1 MKDTAAAPVYLAD
14 YAPFPF
20 RIERVALTFRL
31 DPAATRVR
39 ARLEIA
45 RNPAA
50 GRGPADL
57 VLDGEGL
64 RLVALALDG
73 RPLGAG
79 EYRLDDRALTVPAA
93 RLPAAPFVL
102 ETEVEIAPERNTALE
117 GLYISRGMYCT
128 QCEAEGFRRITFYPD
143 RPDVMARFRVRIE
156 SDLPVLLSNGNP
168 AGAGPGWAE
177 WDDPWPKPA
186 YLFAL
191 VAGDLVAHRAAF
203 VTRSG
208 RPVDLAIWV
217 RPGDEGRCG
226 YAMDALI
233 RAMRWD
239 EARYGREYDL
249 DVFNIVAVD
258 DFNMGAMENKGL
270 NIFNSKYVLASPE
283 TATDEDYARIEAIVA
298 HEYFHNWTGNRITCR
313 DWFQLCLKEGLTVF
327 RDQEFSAE
335 MRSAPVRR
343 IEDVLTLRARQF
355 REDNGPLAH
364 PVRPSSYVE
373 INNFY
378 TATVYEKGAELIGML
393 KRLVGEEGYAR
404 ALDLYFRRHDGQA
417 ATIEDW
423 LKVFEEATGR
433 DLGQFARW
441 YTQAG
446 TPRLAVEE
454 AWEEGTFTLTFRQ
467 HTPPTPGEPR
477 KAPQL
482 IPIAVGLLNPNGDEV
497 VPTTL
502 LELCEERQSFR
513 FTGLA
518 ARPVPS
524 ILRGFSAPVILER
537 TSSPEERAFLLA
549 HDTDPFNR
557 WEAGRA
563 LAKDVLARMV
573 TENAAPGPAYLD
585 ALTRVAR
592 DDSLDPA
599 FRALVLRLPSE
610 DDMAQ
615 TLHDAGTIPDPSR
628 IHAERERLMR
638 IVAQHLAPVLPG
650 LHEAMRVP
658 GPYTPDARAAGCR
671 SLRLTALGFLTRLD
685 GGRRARRQVAEA
697 DNMTEEIGA
706 LSCLLAIGSGE
717 EELARFYRR
726 WRHDRLVI
734 DKWFALQV
742 GGAAPEAAA
751 EVAEA
756 LTRHPDFDWKNPNR
770 FRALFGA
777 LAANQAGFHDP
788 GGASYRLTVDWLIR
802 LDPVNPQTAARMTTA
817 FETWHRY
824 DADRQALIR
833 RELERLAA
841 APGLSRDTAEM
852 VGRILAAADAAADAG

>member
-1 MKDTAAAPVYLAD
+1 VKDTAATPVFLAD
-14 YAPFPF
+14 YAPYPY
-20 RIERVALTFRL
+20 RLERTDLVFRL
-31 DPAATRVR
+31 DPRATRVR
-39 ARLEIA
+39 ARLA
-45 RNPAA
+45 FA
-50 GRGPADL
+50 GRNGDGGPRPDL
-57 VLDGEGL
+57 VLDGEGP
-64 RLVALALDG
+64 RLLSAALDG
-73 RPLGAG
+73 RALAPRD
-79 EYRLDDRALTVPAA
+79 YRLTPSALILPGA
-93 RLPAAPFVL
+93 RLPEGPFTL
-102 ETEVEIAPERNTALE
+102 ETEVEIDPSANTALE
-117 GLYISRGMYCT
+117 GLYISKGMYCT

-168 AGAGPGWAE
+168 AGSGPGWAE

-191 VAGDLVAHRAAF
+191 VAGGLVAHRADF

-208 RPVDLAIWV
+208 RRVGLAIWV

-226 YAMDALI
+226 YAMESLI

-239 EARYGREYDL
+239 EERYGREYDL

-283 TATDEDYARIEAIVA
+283 TATDDDYARIEAIVA

-327 RDQEFSAE
+327 RDREFSAE
-335 MRSAPVRR
+335 MRSAAVRR
-343 IEDVLTLRARQF
+343 IEDVLALRARQF
-355 REDNGPLAH
+355 REDAGPLAH

-378 TATVYEKGAELIGML
+378 TATVYEKGAEIIGML
-393 KRLVGEEGYAR
+393 KRLVGDEAYAR

-417 ATIEDW
+417 ATVEDW
-423 LKVFEEATGR
+423 LKVFEDATGR

-446 TPRLAVEE
+446 TPRVAVEE
-454 AWEEGTFTLTFRQ
+454 HWQDGTFTLTFRQ
-467 HTPPTPGEPR
+467 HTPPTPGEPV
-477 KAPQL
+477 KAPQV
-482 IPIAVGLLNPNGDEV
+482 IPIAVGLLNPNGDEIE
-497 VPTTL
+497 PTTL
-502 LELCEERQSFR
+502 LELTEAEQSFR

-537 TSSPEERAFLLA
+537 ASSPEERAFLLA

-563 LAKDVLARMV
+563 LAKDVLAQMV
-573 TENAAPGPAYLD
+573 TESAAPGPDYLD
-585 ALTRVAR
+585 ALLRVAR
-592 DDSLDPA
+592 DDALDPA

-615 TLHDAGTIPDPSR
+615 SLHDAGIIPDPLG
-628 IHAERERLMR
+628 IHAARERLTR

-650 LHEAMRVP
+650 LYEAMRVP

-697 DNMTEEIGA
+697 DNMTEEVGA
-706 LSCLLAIGSGE
+706 LACLLAIGAGQ
-717 EELARFYRR
+717 EELARFHRR

-734 DKWFALQV
+734 DKWFALQLTH
-742 GGAAPEAAA
+742 AAPEAAA
-751 EVAEA
+751 GLAEA
-756 LTRHPDFDWKNPNR
+756 LTRHPDFDWRNPNR

-777 LAANQAGFHDP
+777 LAANHAGFHDP
-788 GGASYRLTVDWLIR
+788 SGASYRLMVDWLIR

-817 FETWHRY
+817 FETWGRY
-824 DADRQALIR
+824 DADRRALIR
-833 RELERLAA
+833 DELGRLARS
-841 APGLSRDTAEM
+841 PRLSRDTGEM
-852 VGRILAAADAAADAG
+852 VGRILAADAG